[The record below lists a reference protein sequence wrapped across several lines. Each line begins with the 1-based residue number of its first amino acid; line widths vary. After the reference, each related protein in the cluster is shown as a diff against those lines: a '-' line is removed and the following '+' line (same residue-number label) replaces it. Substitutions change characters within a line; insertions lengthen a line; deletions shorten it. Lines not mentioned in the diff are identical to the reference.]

1 MTGKKE
7 GGSGGGSLGPADL
20 TESEWEIMKVVWD
33 KQPCA
38 AGDVQ
43 ERLQASRGWA
53 YSTVKTLMDRMAGKG
68 LLATCHIRNV
78 QLFSASVT
86 QAQARKGELRRML
99 KRAFDGAL
107 GPMMQF
113 LVDSEDLSEDEIEDL
128 RKSISRKRRKRS

>member
-7 GGSGGGSLGPADL
+7 DHDSARPPDASDL
-20 TESEWEIMKVVWD
+20 TESEWEIMKVVWET
-33 KQPCA
+33 QPCA

-53 YSTVKTLMDRMAGKG
+53 YSTVKTLMDRMVSKG
-68 LLATCHIRNV
+68 LLATRSIRNL
-78 QLFSASVT
+78 QLFAPCIT
-86 QAQARKGELRRML
+86 QDQARKGEFRRML

-113 LVDSEDLSEDEIEDL
+113 LVENEELSESEIEQL
-128 RKSISRKRRKRS
+128 RKRISRNRKK